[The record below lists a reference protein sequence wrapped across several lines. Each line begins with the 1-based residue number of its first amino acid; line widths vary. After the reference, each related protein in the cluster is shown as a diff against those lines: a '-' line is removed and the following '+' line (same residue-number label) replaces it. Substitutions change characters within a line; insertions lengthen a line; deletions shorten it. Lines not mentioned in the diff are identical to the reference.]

1 MKISN
6 HEQEIVNSLE
16 ESTIKRIMTPRNDL
30 VFKKLF
36 GSVGKENI
44 VKDFLEA
51 ILDIKIKS
59 LELGKETILLPEEI
73 DERAGV
79 LDVKATLENGTI
91 IDIEMQNA
99 NTHYIVKR
107 AHFYASRMYGSQ
119 LKAARDFKELKK
131 VVVIFI
137 TNFNI
142 FNNIKNYHTKWLMT
156 EQNNLKEHFDE
167 IELHY
172 IEMPKF
178 LASKYNKKRK
188 IDQWLLFLD
197 YSRKELLREIME
209 ENENIKAAEE
219 DLKKIQDDKHAQY
232 LAWLREKYI
241 LETNT
246 SRVEGYDEGY
256 DEGYEKGSNESRK
269 EEKKEIVIKML
280 KENFEISMI
289 SRITGLS
296 EEEIEKIM
304 GEME

>member
-1 MKISN
+1 
-6 HEQEIVNSLE
+6 
-16 ESTIKRIMTPRNDL
+16 MTPRNDL

-44 VKDFLEA
+44 VKYFLEA

-59 LELGKETILLPEEI
+59 LELGNETILLPEEI

-91 IDIEMQNA
+91 ID
-99 NTHYIVKR
+99 
-107 AHFYASRMYGSQ
+107 
-119 LKAARDFKELKK
+119 
-131 VVVIFI
+131 
-137 TNFNI
+137 
-142 FNNIKNYHTKWLMT
+142 
-156 EQNNLKEHFDE
+156 
-167 IELHY
+167 

-246 SRVEGYDEGY
+246 SRVEGI
-256 DEGYEKGSNESRK
+256 
-269 EEKKEIVIKML
+269 EEAKKEIVIKML

-289 SRITGLS
+289 SRISGLS
-296 EEEIEKIM
+296 EEEIEKIK